1 MMHTH
6 KIEEYDE
13 DEVRDYVNDTRE
25 LAGYFNNHSVSFKS
39 KLISDIDCYKRVL
52 VTLRTHN
59 CDAKAIASVE
69 GMLEGATN
77 VLEGLS

>member
-25 LAGYFNNHSVSFKS
+25 LAGYFNNHNVSFKS

-52 VTLRTHN
+52 VTLRTIIAMPRQSQALRV
-59 CDAKAIASVE
+59 CLKAQQ
-69 GMLEGATN
+69 TYWKD
-77 VLEGLS
+77 